1 MPDKK
6 KQHYIPKFYL
16 KRFSMNEDE
25 KTIGLYNFSNKKFIT
40 NASIPNQAY
49 KNYFYD
55 KDGEIEDALQKMENQ
70 ISRLFNFW
78 TKEKLLNPPPIES
91 NGYKLLKRFILC
103 QAYRVPKSGEEYTKS
118 INETLKVFLKE
129 FKPELAKEFEGYSV
143 EFEEPVLIMLFNAI
157 EREHLLDFMDC
168 RFLVNLSPLPF
179 LTSDAPVI
187 FYNQLMEKANS
198 YMGATSLVTKGLQI
212 FYPIHPR
219 LMICLYDP
227 KVYDFGKGSK
237 NCIGTE
243 SIEEIHQLNGLQL
256 INSSSQLFFNEFIL
270 EEYISELISHY
281 GSLRGTEKNISKAF
295 NIGSRKFFYM
305 SSEDA
310 RIDLELEAFTLK
322 VNPKDYEEMA
332 VPLRHPSLKR
342 PEE

>member
-6 KQHYIPKFYL
+6 KQHYVPKFYL
-16 KRFSMNEDE
+16 RRFSMNEDE
-25 KTIGLYNFSNKKFIT
+25 KTIGLYNFSNERFIT
-40 NASIPNQAY
+40 NASIENQGY
-49 KNYFYD
+49 KNYFYG
-55 KDGEIEDALQKMENQ
+55 KDGEVEKAFEKMENQ
-70 ISRLFNFW
+70 IARLFNYW
-78 TKEKLLNPPPIES
+78 TKEKLLYPPPIET
-91 NGYKLLKRFILC
+91 NGYKLLKQFILY
-103 QAYRVPKSGEEYTKS
+103 QAYRVPKSGEDYTKS
-118 INETLKVFLKE
+118 LNDRLKVFLKE
-129 FKPELAKEFEGYSV
+129 FKPELAKKFEGCRI
-143 EFEEPVLIMLFNAI
+143 EFEESVLIMLFNAI
-157 EREHLLDFMDC
+157 EHEHLLEFMDC

-179 LTSDAPVI
+179 LTSDNPVI

-198 YMGATSLVTKGLQI
+198 YVGATSLVTKGLQI

-243 SIEEIHQLNGLQL
+243 SIEEIHQLNGLQF
-256 INSSSQLFFNEFIL
+256 INSSSQLFFNEEVL
-270 EEYISELISHY
+270 EEYIAELNSDF
-281 GSLRGTEKNISKAF
+281 GSLRGTEQNISKAF
-295 NIGSRKFFYM
+295 NVGSRKFFYI

-322 VNPKDYEEMA
+322 VNPKDFEKMV
-332 VPLRHPSLKR
+332 VPLRHPSLER